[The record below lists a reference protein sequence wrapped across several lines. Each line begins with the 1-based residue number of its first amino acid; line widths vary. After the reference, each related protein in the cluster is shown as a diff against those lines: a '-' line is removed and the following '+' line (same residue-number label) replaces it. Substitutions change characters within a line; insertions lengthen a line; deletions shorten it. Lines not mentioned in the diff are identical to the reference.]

1 MALFVLR
8 ALLCCLLLA
17 TTSLPTSVSATAT
30 KRTTCTTSKR
40 KRKLRKVATRQQ
52 KKATRNRYH
61 RGGATKNGNTP
72 RVTSLKTEHPL
83 MVTPRLRSGGGAPRV
98 VACLPGVALAKPGS
112 NHLSDNISGPKI
124 PYNKTYAISQGKT
137 LHLKIKSPC
146 ALDNPSTVFAG
157 TRYRFYPR
165 VGYNKLYECF
175 LPIDCTQK
183 PGTYS
188 LVVSG
193 TSPEGSVQTLGC
205 KLMIEPYAFKKQRG
219 FKISQHKLQRLAHA
233 GIGGGRE
240 SKLIAHLIPKAPK
253 EKLWEGTFASPIN
266 VQWITAPFGE
276 IRFSKKTGTRHH
288 HGVDLADTPR
298 APVRAGNHGVV
309 LMKTHT
315 PSTGNVVVIGHG
327 RDVFTVYCHL
337 DGFTPGLQ
345 VGKQVTKGEKI
356 GRIGMTG
363 YASGYHL
370 HYEMRV
376 GPASIAT
383 DPDQWIQQV
392 F

>member
-1 MALFVLR
+1 MAFFVLR

-17 TTSLPTSVSATAT
+17 TTSLPTNVTAT
-30 KRTTCTTSKR
+30 TPKRTICTKG
-40 KRKLRKVATRQQ
+40 KRKLRKAATRPQ

-61 RGGATKNGNTP
+61 RRGATKSSNNP
-72 RVTSLKTEHPL
+72 RVTQLKT
-83 MVTPRLRSGGGAPRV
+83 
-98 VACLPGVALAKPGS
+98 
-112 NHLSDNISGPKI
+112 GPEI
-124 PYNKTYAISQGKT
+124 PFNKTYGVPQGKT

-146 ALDNPSTVFAG
+146 ELDNPSTVFAG

-183 PGTYS
+183 PGTYN
-188 LVVSG
+188 LIVSG
-193 TSPEGSVQTLGC
+193 TSPEGTPQSLGC
-205 KLMIEPYAFKKQRG
+205 KLNVQPFAFKKQRG

-240 SKLIAHLIPKAPK
+240 SKLIAHLLPKAPR
-253 EKLWEGTFASPIN
+253 EKLWEGAFASPIN
-266 VQWITAPFGE
+266 VRWVTAPFGE

-288 HGVDLADTPR
+288 HGVDLANTPR
-298 APVRAGNHGVV
+298 APVHAGNHGVV
-309 LMKTHT
+309 LMKTNT
-315 PSTGNVVVIGHG
+315 PSTGNVVVLGHG

-345 VGKQVTKGEKI
+345 IGKRVTKGQQI